1 MYKRQRIIIP
11 VGAIKEV
18 LHRLHEGHPGQD
30 KTLKL
35 AQALFYWPGM
45 SNDIRQYVESCK
57 ECFRSLASLP
67 SNPQSTQ
74 PPSAFYGA
82 PMSHVGVDL
91 FDFSGKKYVV
101 CVDKWSG
108 YPVYKR
114 LQTVTTKA
122 LISVLEDWFNVLGWP
137 SHLRSDG
144 GPQFLSLIHI

>member
-1 MYKRQRIIIP
+1 MDCRRIIIP
-11 VGAIKEV
+11 VGSIKEI
-18 LHRLHEGHPGQD
+18 LIRLHEGHPGQD

-45 SNDIRQYVESCK
+45 SNDVRQFVESCK

-74 PPSAFYGA
+74 PPSTFYGA

-91 FDFSGKKYVV
+91 FDFSGKKFVV

-122 LISVLEDWFNVLGWP
+122 LICVLELGMV
-137 SHLRSDG
+137 
-144 GPQFLSLIHI
+144 

>member
-1 MYKRQRIIIP
+1 M
-11 VGAIKEV
+11 GAIKEI

-45 SNDIRQYVESCK
+45 SNDVRQYVESCK

-91 FDFSGKKYVV
+91 FDFSGKKNM
-101 CVDKWSG
+101 W
-108 YPVYKR
+108 
-114 LQTVTTKA
+114 
-122 LISVLEDWFNVLGWP
+122 SVLTSRLGI
-137 SHLRSDG
+137 
-144 GPQFLSLIHI
+144 LSTSAYKL